1 VAASAYRRDHVDP
14 DRAGHDPGRDARPQA
29 PDRAHP
35 SAGWQIGLGFR
46 EQDRTEGIGWFDQGM
61 LTQDSHQFRQIR
73 TLAGPVRVRVTAE
86 ASPRAEGPMILPSP
100 SPSMRPQLREGMRAF
115 IADSEAVVSGPSPR
129 RVGEG

>member
-1 VAASAYRRDHVDP
+1 
-14 DRAGHDPGRDARPQA
+14 
-29 PDRAHP
+29 
-35 SAGWQIGLGFR
+35 
-46 EQDRTEGIGWFDQGM
+46 M

-73 TLAGPVRVRVTAE
+73 TLAGPVRVTAE